1 MYSPTDTFD
10 GGLERLHVLF
20 TGIPQNCGIGL
31 MVIVPQNIADAGD
44 CSPRNLRFVFLELSG
59 KAAAGFRKNLEVSF
73 NQLSRAP
80 VRAKLLEVIPHGV
93 RLDVVNGLED
103 VTDVDCSVLLH

>member
-1 MYSPTDTFD
+1 MYSPTDSLD
-10 GGLERLHVLF
+10 GGLEPLHVLF
-20 TGIPQNCGIGL
+20 ARIPQDCGIGL
-31 MVIVPQNIADAGD
+31 MVIVPENVADAGD
-44 CSPRNLRFVFLELSG
+44 GSPRDLRFVFLELSG
-59 KAAAGFRKNLEVSF
+59 KATAGFGKNLEVSF

-103 VTDVDCSVLLH
+103 VADIDSSVLLH